1 MLSLRRICHMLQCF
15 LCTLRGP
22 RGLTSS
28 HREEGILK
36 WSIKLALV
44 WFFIPVLS
52 RRWFVFSI
60 CLGWTLQGGNWED
73 DGAQWD
79 KGYRQFF
86 ISQEEFHC
94 AKCVQLVNFSQQF
107 QREKSRMT
115 ELVMKCK
122 ESGRVSHT
130 SGGTDVQ
137 TRGLV
142 SWRRTGVLWL
152 GSLDLQ
158 QGGLPRVTA
167 WDVALC
173 TALTEVSSEPCSS
186 STCQSLNPTSDS
198 RSMCVHLVA
207 FSPTEGLGW
216 GFQGW
221 EHWLCKLPWV
231 SFRCPH
237 CQ

>member
-28 HREEGILK
+28 HREKGILK

-60 CLGWTLQGGNWED
+60 CLGWTSQGGNWED

-86 ISQEEFHC
+86 ISQEEFYC

-142 SWRRTGVLWL
+142 SWKRTGVLWL

-173 TALTEVSSEPCSS
+173 TALTK
-186 STCQSLNPTSDS
+186 QWAL
-198 RSMCVHLVA
+198 
-207 FSPTEGLGW
+207 FI
-216 GFQGW
+216 
-221 EHWLCKLPWV
+221 LCLPV
-231 SFRCPH
+231 T
-237 CQ
+237 

>member
-1 MLSLRRICHMLQCF
+1 MSFPFAWVEHYREETGKTMEHNETRVTDNFLSLRRNSTVQ
-15 LCTLRGP
+15 
-22 RGLTSS
+22 
-28 HREEGILK
+28 
-36 WSIKLALV
+36 
-44 WFFIPVLS
+44 
-52 RRWFVFSI
+52 
-60 CLGWTLQGGNWED
+60 
-73 DGAQWD
+73 
-79 KGYRQFF
+79 
-86 ISQEEFHC
+86 
-94 AKCVQLVNFSQQF
+94 KCVKLVNFSQQF

-142 SWRRTGVLWL
+142 SQRCTGVLWL

-167 WDVALC
+167 WDVALG
-173 TALTEVSSEPCSS
+173 TAWTEVSSEPCSS